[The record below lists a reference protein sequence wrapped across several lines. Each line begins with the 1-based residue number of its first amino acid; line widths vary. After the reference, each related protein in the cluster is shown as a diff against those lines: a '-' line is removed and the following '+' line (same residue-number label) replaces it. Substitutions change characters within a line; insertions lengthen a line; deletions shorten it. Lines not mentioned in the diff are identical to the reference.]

1 MEKIIEVLHYYMLAI
16 KYVPVL
22 SKIKPTKQYTDKIR
36 HHKRRFNCDGYLSL
50 KHITEHWN
58 SSGLHKL
65 RN

>member
-1 MEKIIEVLHYYMLAI
+1 MGKIIEVLHYYMLAI

-50 KHITEHWN
+50 KHITEH
-58 SSGLHKL
+58 
-65 RN
+65 